1 MCISSILIV
10 LHSFIAYITI
20 SFIVRLV
27 GGNSYSDGIVEVY
40 FNGEWGTVCDYGWD
54 QQDANVVCKQLGFDS
69 AVLVD
74 FGQISGVDVS
84 LESLMCSTSDAILSS
99 CGHYGVGI
107 TVNCRSRY
115 KVAAVKCQGAY

>member
-1 MCISSILIV
+1 MLLLDICT
-10 LHSFIAYITI
+10 YITI

-40 FNGEWGTVCDYGWD
+40 FNGEWGTVCNYGWD

-69 AVLVD
+69 ALLVD
-74 FGQISGVDVS
+74 FGQISGVDIS
-84 LESLMCSTSDAILSS
+84 LENLMCSTSDRTLAS

-107 TVNCRSRY
+107 TVNCRSQN
-115 KVAAVKCQGAY
+115 KVAAVKCQGTY